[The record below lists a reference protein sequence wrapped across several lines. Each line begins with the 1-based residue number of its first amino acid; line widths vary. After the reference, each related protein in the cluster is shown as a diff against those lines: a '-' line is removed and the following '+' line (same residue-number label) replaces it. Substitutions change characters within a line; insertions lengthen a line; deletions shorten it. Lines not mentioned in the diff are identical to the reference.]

1 VIAIRVFG
9 LRDGVT
15 EADFL
20 AADKR
25 VQAEF
30 SPFQPG
36 FARRTTARGAN
47 PQSWL
52 VLTLWYSEAALDAAG
67 AAAPS
72 DPAAAAFD
80 ALIDPATERVT
91 RFQEIGG

>member
-1 VIAIRVFG
+1 MIEVRVFE
-9 LRDGVT
+9 LRKEVS
-15 EADFL
+15 EAEFL

-36 FARRTTARGAN
+36 FVRRTTARGSNAGA
-47 PQSWL
+47 WL
-52 VLTLWYSEAALDAAG
+52 VLTLWASAGALDAAG
-67 AAAPS
+67 SAAKA

-80 ALIDPATERVT
+80 ALVDPATERVAH
-91 RFQEIGG
+91 FEEIGG